1 MVGNHELLLTL
12 RHQTLE
18 ATDPLPTGNEFAL
31 GNSDLLLELCVLLHE
46 LPLHKRKLL
55 EVALE
60 ERELLLLLL
69 AVGAAQDAVVLLAGR
84 VEGDLELDDALAAV
98 LHVAHER
105 LLDLVEVGELLV
117 HRSAVTA
124 GNGLLA

>member
-12 RHQTLE
+12 RHQ
-18 ATDPLPTGNEFAL
+18 PLKPADALATGNKFAL
-31 GNSDLLLELCVLLHE
+31 GNSDLLLKLRILLHE

-98 LHVAHER
+98 LQVAHER
-105 LLDLVEVGELLV
+105 LLDRVEVG
-117 HRSAVTA
+117 
-124 GNGLLA
+124 

>member
-18 ATDPLPTGNEFAL
+18 ATDPLATGNEFAL
-31 GNSDLLLELCVLLHE
+31 CNSDLLLELSILLHE

-60 ERELLLLLL
+60 EHHLLLLGAVVGCTEHVVILL
-69 AVGAAQDAVVLLAGR
+69 AC
-84 VEGDLELDDALAAV
+84 
-98 LHVAHER
+98 
-105 LLDLVEVGELLV
+105 LV
-117 HRSAVTA
+117 
-124 GNGLLA
+124 

>member
-18 ATDPLPTGNEFAL
+18 APDALATSNEFAL
-31 GNSDLLLELCVLLHE
+31 GNSDLLLELRVLLHE
-46 LPLHKRKLL
+46 LPLHKRELF

-60 ERELLLLLL
+60 ESELLLLLL

-98 LHVAHER
+98 LQVAHER
-105 LLDLVEVGELLV
+105 LLDRVEVG
-117 HRSAVTA
+117 
-124 GNGLLA
+124 